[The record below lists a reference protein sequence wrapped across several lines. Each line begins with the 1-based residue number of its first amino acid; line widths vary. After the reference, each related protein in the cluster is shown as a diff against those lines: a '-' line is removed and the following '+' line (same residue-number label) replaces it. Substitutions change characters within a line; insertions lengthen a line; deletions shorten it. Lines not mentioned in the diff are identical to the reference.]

1 MKKSI
6 SLKQIFVMIAVFL
19 PSLIFAQDKNS
30 KEVSTVKLIQTPRKF
45 ENGELKLKAGNYQF
59 EVVNKNIDTE
69 VAFVLRKE
77 KDRESMDLSTALPNS
92 LLKNTLKNGE
102 KGKTGVVELESGQY
116 VYGCPLNGT
125 PIYTIT
131 VE

>member
-6 SLKQIFVMIAVFL
+6 ILKQILVMVIAFL
-19 PSLIFAQDKNS
+19 PSLIVAQDKNN
-30 KEVSTVKLIQTPRKF
+30 EDVSTVKLIQTPGKF
-45 ENGELKLKAGNYQF
+45 ESGELKLKAGNYQF

-69 VAFVLRKE
+69 VAFILRKE
-77 KDRESMDLSTALPNS
+77 EDRESMDLSTALPNS
-92 LLKNTLKNGE
+92 LLKNTLKKGE
-102 KGKTGVVELESGQY
+102 KGMTGVVKLESGQY
-116 VYGCPLNGT
+116 VYGCPLNET

>member
-6 SLKQIFVMIAVFL
+6 ILKQILVMVIAFI
-19 PSLIFAQDKNS
+19 PSLIVAQDKNN
-30 KEVSTVKLIQTPRKF
+30 EDVSTVKLIQTPGKF

-69 VAFVLRKE
+69 VAFILRKE
-77 KDRESMDLSTALPNS
+77 EDRESMDLSTALPNS
-92 LLKNTLKNGE
+92 LLKNTLKKGE
-102 KGKTGVVELESGQY
+102 KGMTGVVKLESGQY
-116 VYGCPLNGT
+116 VYGCPLNET